1 MGGDGGSGGMGST
14 MATLLSLL
22 PQLHPRIHMLSPPE
36 ANLLGERHRQRGYGG
51 RSSSSSS
58 SSSSCG
64 ISSIQ
69 HLLGRSLVHVGFGVE
84 SKAVNGPPETNKN
97 KAPSAV
103 SATFEGKGE
112 YERRTTPASFPA
124 PRADSGATAEEESEQ
139 LVGWLRAELARRK
152 VGSSRLMGLMDNDR
166 SSTAS
171 FQEFQHGLECVDV
184 RILLI
189 YDELCVVA
197 ATVMG

>member
-1 MGGDGGSGGMGST
+1 MGST
-14 MATLLSLL
+14 MAALLSLL

-64 ISSIQ
+64 ISSCQ

-84 SKAVNGPPETNKN
+84 SKAVNGPPENNKN
-97 KAPSAV
+97 KAPTAV

-112 YERRTTPASFPA
+112 YERRTTPASFPP
-124 PRADSGATAEEESEQ
+124 PRVDSGATVDEEREQ

-166 SSTAS
+166 SGTAS

-184 RILLI
+184 R
-189 YDELCVVA
+189 
-197 ATVMG
+197 TT